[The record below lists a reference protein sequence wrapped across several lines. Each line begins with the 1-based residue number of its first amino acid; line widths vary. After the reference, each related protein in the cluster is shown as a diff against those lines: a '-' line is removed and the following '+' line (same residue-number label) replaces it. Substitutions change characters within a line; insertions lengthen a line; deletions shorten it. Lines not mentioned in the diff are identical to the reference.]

1 VIAVFLATYAA
12 VFLAEIAGDKLLYT
26 TGVLASRYRPM
37 PIVVGVTIAF
47 MFKMAVA
54 VLVGE
59 EISKLPPWLVAT
71 VTSLSFIGVAYTV
84 WRKPLIAK
92 DRKKED
98 HTAGKAAMV
107 SFAAIFF
114 SEWGDVGQV
123 TAAAMAAKF
132 PSPSGASV
140 PWPLIVWCGAVLAM
154 VTKGALAA
162 SIGAG
167 ARRWIERTFSPK
179 VIRWGGVGLL
189 LLFGVLSV
197 AETLTRGHA

>member
-1 VIAVFLATYAA
+1 MIALFFATYAA

-26 TGVLASRYRPM
+26 TGVLSARYRPV
-37 PIVVGVTIAF
+37 PIMVGVTIAF
-47 MFKMAVA
+47 MAKMAVA
-54 VLVGE
+54 VAVGE
-59 EISKLPPWLVAT
+59 AISQLPRLLVAG

-84 WRKPLIAK
+84 WRKPMVAK
-92 DRKKED
+92 AQKKED

-123 TAAAMAAKF
+123 TAATMAARS
-132 PSPSGASV
+132 PSPAGATI
-140 PWPLIVWCGAVLAM
+140 PWPLIVWFGAVFAM

-167 ARRWIERTFSPK
+167 ARKWIEKTFSPK
-179 VIRWGGVGLL
+179 VIRYGGVGLL
-189 LLFGVLSV
+189 LLLGVLSV
-197 AETLTRGHA
+197 IETLTEGHA

>member
-1 VIAVFLATYAA
+1 MIAVFLATYAA

-26 TGVLASRYRPM
+26 TGVLSSRYRPL
-37 PIVVGVTIAF
+37 PIMVGVTIAF
-47 MFKMAVA
+47 MAKMSVAVA
-54 VLVGE
+54 VGQ
-59 EISKLPPWLVAT
+59 EIAHLPKALVAA

-84 WRKPLIAK
+84 WRKPMVK
-92 DRKKED
+92 RDRKKED

-114 SEWGDVGQV
+114 SEWGDVGQI

-132 PSPSGASV
+132 PSPVGATV

-167 ARRWIERTFSPK
+167 ARRWIEKTFSPK
-179 VIRWGGVGLL
+179 VIRYGGVGLL
-189 LLFGVLSV
+189 VLLGVMSV
-197 AETLTRGHA
+197 FETLGYG

>member
-1 VIAVFLATYAA
+1 MLPLFFATYGA

-26 TGVLASRYRPM
+26 TGVLASRYRPL
-37 PIVVGVTIAF
+37 PIMVGVTVAF
-47 MFKMAVA
+47 MAKMAVA
-54 VLVGE
+54 VIVGE
-59 EISKLPPWLVAT
+59 EISRLPPWLVAT

-84 WRKPLIAK
+84 WRKPTLK
-92 DRKKED
+92 KEKKED

-123 TAAAMAAKF
+123 TAAAMAARF
-132 PSPSGASV
+132 PSPAGTGHSV
-140 PWPLIVWCGAVLAM
+140 FPMIVWAGAVAAM

-167 ARRWIERTFSPK
+167 VRRWIEKTFSPK
-179 VIRWGGVGLL
+179 VIRYGGVGLL
-189 LLFGVLSV
+189 VLLGVLSV
-197 AETLTRGHA
+197 IETLTEGHA